1 MITTDYMRIRLFF
14 FFVCLLCELLV
25 PQRMAAQ
32 VVYISDPNAGVVKL
46 KVVEEKTGKP
56 IPYATVYVTAKNDTL
71 ITNFAL
77 TDTLGVAQ
85 LKKVTR
91 GTYNVNVE
99 LLGYK
104 SWQKEHYF
112 GFSWQKREYDL
123 GTVALA
129 EDVEMLESARISA
142 IGNPIEIKQDTVI
155 FNAASFQLG
164 QNAMLEDL
172 LKRMP
177 GMEVSESGTIKYNGE
192 TIPRITVGGKTF
204 FSDDPSMA
212 LKNLP
217 AKIIDK
223 VKVIDKKS
231 DAEAF
236 TGVAAEREKVMDLEF
251 KQEFKQGWFGNV
263 EAGAGSTLAGDRA
276 AELIDN
282 RGLIYNFNGLVSGY
296 TEKDQLTVVG
306 KAYNAPGGDGS
317 VVVFFA
323 DRGEEPTSLGGGGL
337 ETRAQAGA
345 NLNTTR
351 IKGLESTV
359 SANYNHSFSDS
370 RNQAIRTTSVTE
382 GADIRSDSENKTFTL
397 NNTVRADIELKN
409 IDRKKYLFNFRPR
422 FSYNQGT
429 GEAYNDDSSQEA
441 GGGFLNSSASSTFRR
456 SGNFQHSA
464 GISFGLR
471 NLGGKKSR
479 SLTFDGTW
487 SLSDYD
493 AGSREYSET
502 RLRGAD
508 TPVVKDLFYD
518 TNNRSVGGS
527 LSIQWVEPL
536 SDRWKLS
543 TSVRGSYTGRNN
555 EKDAFSRTAGV
566 AHFDASLLDQEDYR
580 TPNSYY
586 STASKTR
593 YVNFRQNIQFQ
604 WEKSPT
610 SVQLGADLQ
619 ETLNEVTSLSRGV
632 TTQSGIGEWLF
643 NWSPYMQLRWRK
655 GSQANYSTYLSG
667 RSSMP
672 SSLDQLPELDISVP
686 TRLRLGN
693 IYLQPSYRT
702 NLSFNAALSNAEKQR
717 SFMGNASVA
726 VNSRSRVTA
735 SWFDPSGIAYSIPVN
750 AVKPAL
756 TASLIFTLNT
766 PISSDKRF
774 STTLS
779 LFSNYGRSVSY
790 QNVRRIEALNLDTF
804 DYAAFMSAFWGAD
817 SRGETFY
824 SGASGFSE
832 SVTRTLDLNPSLSL
846 RYRADNIT
854 VYVSGGT
861 TMNASHYSLDNSADT
876 RTWSSSVSGR
886 FNWTTKH
893 EFEIGTDASY
903 HFYAGFPEGF
913 NKPYLRWNFE
923 LSKNIKAWAL
933 SFRIDDILNH
943 ARSTRHI
950 TTANY
955 VEDSMQN
962 MLGRRFIFSV
972 KWNFGKLNAAKGRKA
987 DNFKYQLLR

>member
-1 MITTDYMRIRLFF
+1 MKNPLF
-14 FFVCLLCELLV
+14 LIIMLCGLLV

-32 VVYISDPNAGVVKL
+32 VIYISDPNAGIVKL
-46 KVVEEKTGKP
+46 KVVEEKTGAP

-91 GTYNVNVE
+91 GTYNVHVE

-123 GTVALA
+123 GTVTLA
-129 EDVEMLESARISA
+129 EDAEMLDAARISA

-177 GMEVSESGTIKYNGE
+177 GMEVSENGTIKYNGE

-231 DAEAF
+231 DTEEF
-236 TGVAAEREKVMDLEF
+236 TGVATKREKVMDLEF

-282 RGLIYNFNGLVSGY
+282 RGLLYNFNGLVSGY
-296 TEKDQLTVVG
+296 SEKDQLTVIG

-317 VVVFFA
+317 VVVFFSEE
-323 DRGEEPTSLGGGGL
+323 GETGTSGNGGL

-345 NLNTTR
+345 NFNTTR
-351 IKGLESTV
+351 IKGLEASA

-370 RNQAIRTTSVTE
+370 RSEANRTTFVKD
-382 GADIRSDSENKTFTL
+382 GADITNDTETKSFMLSD
-397 NNTVRADIELKN
+397 VIRADLELKN
-409 IDRKKYLFNFRPR
+409 TARKKYLFTFRPR
-422 FSYNQGT
+422 FNYTRGSTEG
-429 GEAYNDDSSQEA
+429 YNDNRSQEA
-441 GGGFLNSSASSTFRR
+441 GGGFLNSSASSTFLLSRNASH
-456 SGNFQHSA
+456 SGTLN
-464 GISFGLR
+464 FGLR
-471 NLGGKKSR
+471 NLGGKQRR
-479 SLTFDGTW
+479 SLTFDTRY
-487 SLSDYD
+487 SFSNYD
-493 AGSREYSET
+493 ADSREYSET
-502 RLRGAD
+502 RMRGAD
-508 TPVVKDLFYD
+508 TTSVKDLFYD
-518 TNNRSVGGS
+518 TDKRSASGR
-527 LSIQWVEPL
+527 LSIQYVEPL
-536 SDRWKLS
+536 SERWRLS
-543 TSVRGSYTGRNN
+543 TTVLGSYTLNN
-555 EKDAFSRTAGV
+555 NTKDAFSRTVGA
-566 AHFDASLLDQEDYR
+566 AHYDASVLDKGDYR
-580 TPNSYY
+580 TPNDYY
-586 STASKTR
+586 STSSKSR
-593 YVNFRQNIQFQ
+593 YVYFTEN
-604 WEKSPT
+604 
-610 SVQLGADLQ
+610 VQLQYEKGPTTVQFGADLQ
-619 ETLNEVTSLSRGV
+619 ETLNEVTSRSRGV
-632 TTQSGIGEWLF
+632 TSESGIGEWLF
-643 NWSPYMQLRWRK
+643 NWSPYLRLRWRK
-655 GSQANYSTYLSG
+655 GSGANFSTYLSG
-667 RSSMP
+667 RSSTP
-672 SSLDQLPELDISVP
+672 SVLDQLPELDISVP
-686 TRLRLGN
+686 TRLKLGN

-702 NLSFNAALSNAEKQR
+702 NLSFNASMNNAGKQR

-726 VNSRSRVTA
+726 INARSRVTA
-735 SWFDPSGIAYSIPVN
+735 SWFDSNGIAYSIPVN

-756 TASLIFTLNT
+756 SGSLIFSFNT
-766 PISSDKRF
+766 PISPDKRF
-774 STTLS
+774 STTLT

-790 QNVRRIEALNLDTF
+790 QNVRRIDPLALDTF
-804 DYAAFMSAFWGAD
+804 DYAAFMAGFWGAD

-824 SGASGFSE
+824 SGTSGFSE
-832 SVTRTLDLNPSLSL
+832 SLTRTLDLNPSLSV
-846 RYRADNIT
+846 RYRGEHVT
-854 VYVSGGT
+854 MYVSGST
-861 TMNASHYSLDNSADT
+861 TMNASHYSLDSAADT
-876 RTWSSSVSGR
+876 RTWSSSVSSR
-886 FNWTTKH
+886 FNWTTQH
-893 EFEIGTDASY
+893 GFDIGTDASY
-903 HFYAGFPEGF
+903 HFYTGFPEGY
-913 NKPYLRWNFE
+913 NKPYLRWNFQ
-923 LSKNIKAWAL
+923 LTKNIKAWAL
-933 SFRIDDILNH
+933 SFRIDDILNQ

-962 MLGRRFIFSV
+962 MLGRRFLFSV
-972 KWNFGKLNAAKGRKA
+972 KWNFGKLNATKARKA
-987 DNFKYQLLR
+987 DTLSYDMLR

>member
-1 MITTDYMRIRLFF
+1 MKNPLF
-14 FFVCLLCELLV
+14 LIIMLCGLLV

-32 VVYISDPNAGVVKL
+32 GIYISDPNAGIVKL
-46 KVVEEKTGKP
+46 KVVEQKTGDP

-112 GFSWQKREYDL
+112 GFSWQRREYDL

-129 EDVEMLESARISA
+129 EDAEMLDAARISA

-177 GMEVSESGTIKYNGE
+177 GMEVSDNGTIKYNGE

-217 AKIIDK
+217 ARIIDK

-231 DAEAF
+231 DTEEF
-236 TGVAAEREKVMDLEF
+236 TGVATAREKVMDLEF

-263 EAGAGSTLAGDRA
+263 EAGAGSTLAGNRA

-282 RGLIYNFNGLVSGY
+282 RGLLYNFSGLISGY
-296 TEKDQLTVVG
+296 SEKDQLTVIG
-306 KAYNAPGGDGS
+306 KAYNAPASEGV
-317 VVVFFA
+317 VVVFYA
-323 DRGEEPTSLGGGGL
+323 VSDDGGAATSGGGGL

-351 IKGLESTV
+351 IKGMEASA
-359 SANYNHSFSDS
+359 SANYTHSFSDS
-370 RNQAIRTTSVTE
+370 RNVATRTTFVTD
-382 GADIRSDSENKTFTL
+382 GADIMNNTDSKTFLL
-397 NNTVRADIELKN
+397 NDALRADLELKN
-409 IDRKKYLFNFRPR
+409 TDRKKYLFTFRPR
-422 FSYNQGT
+422 FNYTRGSREG
-429 GEAYNDDSSQEA
+429 YNDNLSQEA
-441 GGGFLNSSASSTFRR
+441 GGGFLNSSASSTFLQSRNASH
-456 SGNFQHSA
+456 SGTLN
-464 GISFGLR
+464 FGLR
-471 NLGGKKSR
+471 NLGGKQRR
-479 SLTFDGTW
+479 SLTFDAQY
-487 SLSDYD
+487 SLTKYD
-493 AGSREYSET
+493 ADSREYSET
-502 RLRGAD
+502 RMRSTD
-508 TPVVKDLFYD
+508 TTAVKDLFYD
-518 TNNRSVGGS
+518 TDKRTTSGR
-527 LSIQWVEPL
+527 LSIQYVEPL
-536 SDRWKLS
+536 SARWRLS
-543 TSVRGSYTGRNN
+543 TTVLGSYSLNDNT
-555 EKDAFSRTAGV
+555 KDAFSRTAGMS
-566 AHFDASLLDQEDYR
+566 HFDASVIDKGDYR
-580 TPNSYY
+580 TPNDYY
-586 STASKTR
+586 STASKSR
-593 YVNFRQNIQFQ
+593 YVYFTQN
-604 WEKSPT
+604 
-610 SVQLGADLQ
+610 VQLQYEKAPTTVQFGADLQ
-619 ETLNEVTSLSRGV
+619 ETLNEVTSRSRGV
-632 TTQSGIGEWLF
+632 TSQSGIGEWLF
-643 NWSPYMQLRWRK
+643 NWSPYLQLRWRK
-655 GSQANYSTYLSG
+655 GSHANFSTYLSG

-672 SSLDQLPELDISVP
+672 SVLDQLPELDISVP

-702 NLSFNAALSNAEKQR
+702 NLSFNASLNNAEKQR

-726 VNSRSRVTA
+726 INTRSRVTA
-735 SWFDPSGIAYSIPVN
+735 SWFDPAGIAYSIPVN

-756 TASLIFTLNT
+756 TGRLIFSFNT
-766 PISSDKRF
+766 PISPDKRF

-779 LFSNYGRSVSY
+779 LFSNFSRSVSY
-790 QNVRRIEALNLDTF
+790 QNVRRINPLDLDTF
-804 DYAAFMSAFWGAD
+804 DYAAFMAGFWGAD

-832 SVTRTLDLNPSLSL
+832 SLTRTVELTPSLSL
-846 RYRADNIT
+846 RYRGDHIT
-854 VYVSGGT
+854 VYVSGNT
-861 TMNASHYSLDNSADT
+861 VMNASHYSLDSSADT
-876 RTWSSSVSGR
+876 RTWSSSVGSR

-893 EFEIGTDASY
+893 EFEVGTNANY
-903 HFYAGFPEGF
+903 HFYKGFPEGY
-913 NKPYLRWNFE
+913 NKPYLSWNFE
-923 LSKNIKAWAL
+923 LTKNIKAWAL
-933 SFRIDDILNH
+933 SFHIDDILNQAH
-943 ARSTRHI
+943 STRHV

-955 VEDSMQN
+955 VEDSMHN
-962 MLGRRFIFSV
+962 MLGRRFLFSV

-987 DNFKYQLLR
+987 DSLRYDMMR

>member
-1 MITTDYMRIRLFF
+1 MKNPFF
-14 FFVCLLCELLV
+14 LIILLCGLLV

-32 VVYISDPNAGVVKL
+32 GIYISDPNAGIVKL
-46 KVVEEKTGKP
+46 KVVEEKTGAP

-129 EDVEMLESARISA
+129 EDAELLDAARISA

-177 GMEVSESGTIKYNGE
+177 GMEVSENGTIKYNGE

-231 DAEAF
+231 DTEEF
-236 TGVAAEREKVMDLEF
+236 TGVATAREKVMDLEF

-282 RGLIYNFNGLVSGY
+282 RGLLYNFNGLVSGY
-296 TEKDQLTVVG
+296 SEKDQLTVIG
-306 KAYNAPGGDGS
+306 KAYNAPAGDGS
-317 VVVFFA
+317 IVVFYSEE
-323 DRGEEPTSLGGGGL
+323 GETSTSGGGGL

-351 IKGLESTV
+351 IKGLEASA
-359 SANYNHSFSDS
+359 SANYSHSFSDS
-370 RNQAIRTTSVTE
+370 RSEAIRTTFVKD
-382 GADIRSDSENKTFTL
+382 GADITNETDAKSFMLSDVL
-397 NNTVRADIELKN
+397 RADLELKN
-409 IDRKKYLFNFRPR
+409 TDRKKYLFTFRPR
-422 FSYNQGT
+422 FNYTRGSMEG
-429 GEAYNDDSSQEA
+429 YNDNWSQEA
-441 GGGFLNSSASSTFRR
+441 GGGFLNSSASSTFLLSRNASH
-456 SGNFQHSA
+456 SGTLN
-464 GISFGLR
+464 FGLR
-471 NLGGKKSR
+471 NLGGKQRR
-479 SLTFDGTW
+479 SLTFDARYSFTN
-487 SLSDYD
+487 YD
-493 AGSREYSET
+493 ADSREYSET
-502 RLRGAD
+502 RMRGAD
-508 TPVVKDLFYD
+508 TTAVKDLFYD
-518 TNNRSVGGS
+518 TDKRSASGR
-527 LSIQWVEPL
+527 LSIQYVEPL
-536 SDRWKLS
+536 SERWRLS
-543 TSVRGSYTGRNN
+543 TTVLGSYTLNN
-555 EKDAFSRTAGV
+555 NTKDAFSRTVGT
-566 AHFDASLLDQEDYR
+566 AHYDASVLDKGDYR
-580 TPNSYY
+580 TPNDYY
-586 STASKTR
+586 SSSSKSR
-593 YVNFRQNIQFQ
+593 YVYFIEN
-604 WEKSPT
+604 
-610 SVQLGADLQ
+610 VQLQYEKGPTTVQFGADLQ
-619 ETLNEVTSLSRGV
+619 ETLNEVTSRSRGV
-632 TTQSGIGEWLF
+632 TSESGIGEWLF
-643 NWSPYMQLRWRK
+643 NWSPYLQLRWRK
-655 GSQANYSTYLSG
+655 GSGANFSTYLSG
-667 RSSMP
+667 RSSTP
-672 SSLDQLPELDISVP
+672 SVLDQLPELDISVP
-686 TRLRLGN
+686 TRLKLGN

-702 NLSFNAALSNAEKQR
+702 NLSFNISMNNAEKQR

-726 VNSRSRVTA
+726 LNARSRVTA
-735 SWFDPSGIAYSIPVN
+735 SWFDSNGIAYSIPVN

-756 TASLIFTLNT
+756 SGRLIFSFNT
-766 PISSDKRF
+766 PISPDKRF
-774 STTLS
+774 STTLT

-790 QNVRRIEALNLDTF
+790 QNVRRIDPLALDTF
-804 DYAAFMSAFWGAD
+804 DYAAFMAGFWGAD

-832 SVTRTLDLNPSLSL
+832 SLTRTLELNPSMSV
-846 RYRADNIT
+846 RYRGEHVT
-854 VYVSGGT
+854 MYVSGGT
-861 TMNASHYSLDNSADT
+861 TMNASHYSLDSAADT
-876 RTWSSSVSGR
+876 RTWSSNVSSR

-893 EFEIGTDASY
+893 EFDIGTDASY
-903 HFYAGFPEGF
+903 HFYTGFPEGY

-923 LSKNIKAWAL
+923 LTKNIKAWAL
-933 SFRIDDILNH
+933 SFRIDDILNQ

-962 MLGRRFIFSV
+962 MLGRRFLFSV
-972 KWNFGKLNAAKGRKA
+972 KWNFGKLNATKGRKA
-987 DNFKYQLLR
+987 DSLRYDMLR